1 MAHEMS
7 QAPYPG
13 RTMYQSYHDSGQQG
27 DSMFAYQQHMRSLG
41 YPFHMNSMSQTGY
54 QHPVAQPFSMPHY
67 EPSPSPPR
75 DDKTQ
80 KDGLRLN
87 GKGKKLRKPR
97 SIYSSLQLQQLNRR
111 FQRTQYLA
119 LPERAEL
126 AASLG
131 ITQTQVKIWFQNKRS
146 KYKKVMKQTGTGSN
160 QAINEG
166 STSDSPPM
174 QSPNQLKPEV
184 HSPEVIHPIDK
195 LSPQSQTISEQIGS
209 DYDTHPSIMPSSY
222 SGVNP
227 VSWGEMNTDSH
238 QVVMS
243 SGQARQTSSYMP
255 MSSMEQGMGQMSQ
268 YQPWYGQQAVRHH

>member
-7 QAPYPG
+7 QSPYPG
-13 RTMYQSYHDSGQQG
+13 RAMYPPYHDSGQQG
-27 DSMFAYQQHMRSLG
+27 DSMFSYQQHMRSLG
-41 YPFHMNSMSQTGY
+41 YPFHMNSMSPSGY
-54 QHPVAQPFSMPHY
+54 QHPVGQTFSMPHY
-67 EPSPSPPR
+67 EQSPSPPR

-146 KYKKVMKQTGTGSN
+146 KYKKVLKQTGNGTN
-160 QAINEG
+160 QVMDQVNVSE
-166 STSDSPPM
+166 TPPM
-174 QSPNQLKPEV
+174 QSPNQSKPEDL
-184 HSPEVIHPIDK
+184 HPIEK
-195 LSPQSQTISEQIGS
+195 NSPHEQTIPEQNGNV
-209 DYDTHPSIMPSSY
+209 YDAHPSMMTAPYSNVNTPSTWS
-222 SGVNP
+222 
-227 VSWGEMNTDSH
+227 EMNSDSR
-238 QVVMS
+238 QVDMTSGSRQS
-243 SGQARQTSSYMP
+243 SAYIP
-255 MSSMEQGMGQMSQ
+255 MTSMEPGMTHMSHYPSWYAQ
-268 YQPWYGQQAVRHH
+268 QPMRQHQL